1 MTPLRIAAALAAALV
16 WTAPTAARAD
26 ESRLPTDVA
35 PTFEAIHLNLDA
47 DKEDYSGTV
56 RIQITV
62 RQATSTIRFHAQ
74 EMELK
79 RLELQGAGG
88 TVALSAGAEENGIV
102 TARAAGPIAPGS
114 YTLAI
119 DFVNDFDRR
128 AASLYRLQS
137 GGRWYAFTQ
146 FQAIDA
152 RRAFPCW
159 DEPSFKVPYQITL
172 SVRAGREAVSN
183 TPVEKE
189 STEGGVRTIVFAK
202 TKPLPS
208 YLLAIASGPLEFVPI
223 PGLRV
228 PGRVVVPRGSTAL

>member
-16 WTAPTAARAD
+16 WTTPTAARAD

-88 TVALSAGAEENGIV
+88 TVALSAGPEEKGIV
-102 TARAAGPIAPGS
+102 TARPAGP
-114 YTLAI
+114 
-119 DFVNDFDRR
+119 
-128 AASLYRLQS
+128 
-137 GGRWYAFTQ
+137 RW
-146 FQAIDA
+146 
-152 RRAFPCW
+152 
-159 DEPSFKVPYQITL
+159 
-172 SVRAGREAVSN
+172 AGRHSRA
-183 TPVEKE
+183 
-189 STEGGVRTIVFAK
+189 
-202 TKPLPS
+202 
-208 YLLAIASGPLEFVPI
+208 
-223 PGLRV
+223 
-228 PGRVVVPRGSTAL
+228 TALGTEFGRR